1 MKKIFENQSLKFL
14 YIFFG
19 SISAILLV
27 LIASPSFAENIIID
41 NPIKSNTF
49 EELIASITNFVFL
62 VSIALAPLMIILA
75 GFYYMTANG
84 EPEKIKKAKDIM
96 LYTVIGIAVVL
107 LSRAFVSMIK
117 GVLGSP

>member
-1 MKKIFENQSLKFL
+1 
-14 YIFFG
+14 
-19 SISAILLV
+19 LV

-41 NPIKSNTF
+41 NPIKSKTF
-49 EELIASITNFVFL
+49 EELIANITNFVFL

-117 GVLGSP
+117 GILESP